1 MATATNVSYTY
12 DSDGIRTSKTVNGV
26 THTYVYA
33 SGKLLRETYGDTTL
47 DFFYSTSGQPY
58 ALSHNGTIYYYI
70 TNLQGDVMS
79 IVDGTGAVVV
89 SYKYDPYGNIISATG
104 TLAEIN
110 PLRYRGYIYDS
121 ECNLYYLQSR
131 YYDPS
136 IGRFINAD
144 TFASTGQGVLGNNM
158 FAYCGNNPV
167 IRRDVSGEF
176 WVEEICIVSTVQEEE
191 VDGNITYVTT
201 ITYTAKRPSI
211 FSLLGM
217 DTQRT
222 THASLR
228 FTVRKN
234 GVVAFDNAQADAS
247 HIRIDIIREV
257 LAGQMLRVARKQV
270 DGALS
275 GRSVSGLSLELIDHY
290 LVYAHKIPGIVDNA
304 KVADMG
310 GVSKD
315 KPGYD
320 SNASFFEDLV
330 WP

>member
-1 MATATNVSYTY
+1 MQMQINSNVVSFGY
-12 DSDGIRTSKTVNGV
+12 DGSAPTTV
-26 THTYVYA
+26 
-33 SGKLLRETYGDTTL
+33 TYGGNT
-47 DFFYSTSGQPY
+47 
-58 ALSHNGTIYYYI
+58 YYYV
-70 TNLQGDVMS
+70 TNLQGDIVS
-79 IVDGTGAVVV
+79 ILDGNRTEVV
-89 SYKYDPYGNIISATG
+89 KYTYDAWGNILSTTG
-104 TLAEIN
+104 TLANTLGEVN
-110 PLRYRGYIYDS
+110 PLRYRGYVFDS